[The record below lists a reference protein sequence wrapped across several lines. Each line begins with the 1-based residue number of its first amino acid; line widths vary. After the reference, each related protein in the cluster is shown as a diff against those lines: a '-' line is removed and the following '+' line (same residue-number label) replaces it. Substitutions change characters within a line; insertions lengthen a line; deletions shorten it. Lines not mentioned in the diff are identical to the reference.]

1 MKTRPEMR
9 AIPAGNAPPH
19 PTLSPSGGEGN
30 KGNPSS
36 PSGGEGIEANPSS
49 KEKIPSPS
57 SRAEGIKG
65 TLSSNGI
72 PSPSWEGE
80 GRVRVGL
87 DDA

>member
-19 PTLSPSGGEGN
+19 PTLSPSGGEG
-30 KGNPSS
+30 
-36 PSGGEGIEANPSS
+36 IEAN
-49 KEKIPSPS
+49 PS

>member
-1 MKTRPEMR
+1 ML
-9 AIPAGNAPPH
+9 AGNAPPH

-36 PSGGEGIEANPSS
+36 KG
-49 KEKIPSPS
+49 IPSPS

>member
-1 MKTRPEMR
+1 VKTRPEMR

-19 PTLSPSGGEGN
+19 PTLSPSGGEG
-30 KGNPSS
+30 
-36 PSGGEGIEANPSS
+36 IEANPSS
-49 KEKIPSPS
+49 KEIPSPS

-65 TLSSNGI
+65 TLSSYGI